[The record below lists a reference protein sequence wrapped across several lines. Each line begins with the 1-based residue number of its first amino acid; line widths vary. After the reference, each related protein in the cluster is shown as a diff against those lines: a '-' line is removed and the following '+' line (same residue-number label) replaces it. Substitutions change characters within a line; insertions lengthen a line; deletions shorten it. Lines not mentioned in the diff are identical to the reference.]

1 MTTVPTSV
9 GSSPARATAALMA
22 MAPRSGAGISF
33 RLPPKVP
40 IAVRNG
46 AMRTTEDGDIMD
58 ELSGS
63 ERPAGKG
70 RRSINRTAYL
80 HLNGRIYFQVKNQW
94 ARRAPIIR
102 ASIPGLA

>member
-1 MTTVPTSV
+1 
-9 GSSPARATAALMA
+9 
-22 MAPRSGAGISF
+22 
-33 RLPPKVP
+33 
-40 IAVRNG
+40 
-46 AMRTTEDGDIMD
+46 MD

>member
-1 MTTVPTSV
+1 
-9 GSSPARATAALMA
+9 
-22 MAPRSGAGISF
+22 
-33 RLPPKVP
+33 
-40 IAVRNG
+40 
-46 AMRTTEDGDIMD
+46 MD

-80 HLNGRIYFQVKNQW
+80 HLNGRIYFHVKNQW